1 MKQGEIWFVRYDPSV
16 GHEYK
21 KTRPAIIISSH
32 YALTNSPLVTVMAI
46 TSKVDGVA
54 TDDIEI
60 VKDQANRLWSDS
72 VIKTSHI
79 SSFDSSRFIK
89 RIGLAHPKI
98 LDQIKKY
105 LFTYFGIRDNQ

>member
-21 KTRPAIIISSH
+21 KTRPAIIVSSH
-32 YALTNSPLVTVMAI
+32 YALANSSLITVMAI

-60 VKDQANRLWSDS
+60 IKDQANRLWSDS
-72 VIKTSHI
+72 VIKTFYI

-89 RIGLAHPKI
+89 RIGVSHPQILEKI
-98 LDQIKKY
+98 KEY
-105 LFTYFGIRDNQ
+105 LLTHFGIDAQN